1 MKLIFLIFLIFCVLF
16 SFDLRVDVKPDTV
29 YLGSLVEIKVSVENN
44 KNNELPVFYD
54 LEENIEVFTVVNKSL
69 TPISISYFVQFWR
82 VGEII
87 IPSIPVDIKQN
98 NHVIS
103 QIETNK
109 ITLNI
114 LSNISS
120 TSNEM
125 RSIKPIKELKLISPF
140 KIALLLLFFFAGIV
154 AAGYLWKTKTRQS
167 KSKYSTGSFKIS
179 ALKESVK
186 EIEDLPLP
194 VTINSGST
202 EKYYLKLSEICR
214 LFLKEV
220 FYIKATEMTSGELAE
235 HFTLIGIEPELV
247 NSWNDVCQI
256 ADMAKYAS
264 HIPSIDQFTEDKKE
278 YIKLITSFYKIQSL
292 SGTNNK
298 YSKFA

>member
-16 SFDLRVDVKPDTV
+16 SFDLRVDIKPDTV

-125 RSIKPIKELKLISPF
+125 RSIKPIKELNLISPF
-140 KIALLLLFFFAGIV
+140 KNFLLLLFFFAGIV
-154 AAGYLWKTKTRQS
+154 GAGYLWKTKTRQS

-194 VTINSGST
+194 ETINSEST

-214 LFLKEV
+214 LFFKEV
-220 FYIKATEMTSGELAE
+220 FYIKATEMTSGEVAE

-264 HIPSIDQFTEDKKE
+264 HIPPIDQFTEDKKD
-278 YIKLITSFYKIQSL
+278 YIKLITSFYKIQSQL
-292 SGTNNK
+292 GANNK
-298 YSKFA
+298 YRKFA

>member
-1 MKLIFLIFLIFCVLF
+1 MHTGDTLILTAHQPAYLPWLGFFHKIAIADLFCYFDIAQYQSRDFNNRNKIKTYEGELWLTVPVESKNHF
-16 SFDLRVDVKPDTV
+16 SK
-29 YLGSLVEIKVSVENN
+29 K
-44 KNNELPVFYD
+44 
-54 LEENIEVFTVVNKSL
+54 
-69 TPISISYFVQFWR
+69 

-140 KIALLLLFFFAGIV
+140 KIALLLLSLVAGIV
-154 AAGYLWKTKTRQS
+154 VAGYLWKTKTRQS
-167 KSKYSTGSFKIS
+167 KSKYLTGSFKIS

-186 EIEDLPLP
+186 KIEDLPLP
-194 VTINSGST
+194 EIINSEST

-214 LFLKEV
+214 LFFKEV

-235 HFTLIGIEPELV
+235 HFKLIGIEPELV

-256 ADMAKYAS
+256 VDMAKYAS
-264 HIPSIDQFTEDKKE
+264 HIPPIDQFTEDKKD
-278 YIKLITSFYKIQSL
+278 YIKLITSFYKIQSQ
-292 SGTNNK
+292 SGVNKK
-298 YSKFA
+298 YSKIA